1 MTHYKAIIMGGGPSG
16 HSAAVRISQLG
27 GKVALVERDF
37 IGGIC
42 TNWGCTPSKAMIES
56 AKMAK
61 TVAESGKYGVKV
73 NSFEVD
79 FPAVAKRRDQVVVN
93 TREFITD
100 LLKHHKVDIFQG
112 EGEIVAPGKMLVRKG
127 KLDKDGE
134 TMHYDGEAV
143 ELTGDNIIISTGS
156 QPLIPPFIDAKDSSI
171 VSSNRLIS
179 INKLPESLTIV
190 GGGVIGLEFATIFS
204 NMGSKVTIVEFLDR
218 ALALMDP
225 DISAEITRILE
236 AKGVRILTAHKCLSI
251 EKGVMKAED
260 MRSGKTVEIAA
271 PMSLIAIGRN
281 AVVHEATYQ
290 KLGLQFTRK
299 GVGVDDFQRT
309 NIPGIWAVGDA
320 TGRSILA
327 HVGIQQGI
335 IAAENIMKKA
345 GEPLRK
351 MDYDVIPAVIYT
363 MPEIVG
369 VGTVPQDLNGV
380 KVVKV
385 PFAIN
390 LRAGIEDYPDGFVKM
405 WIKDNKILASQAI
418 GHNVSEIMQ
427 EVANMIALK
436 TDIEKVSE
444 IIHAHPTFAEIIR
457 STLDY
462 ALDKA
467 VDFYL

>member
-1 MTHYKAIIMGGGPSG
+1 MTNYKAIIMGGGPSG

-42 TNWGCTPSKAMIES
+42 TNWGCTPSKSMIES
-56 AKMAK
+56 AKIAK
-61 TVAESGKYGVKV
+61 TVAESGKYGVNV
-73 NSFEVD
+73 NSYEVD
-79 FPAVAKRRDQVVVN
+79 FPDVAKRRDQVVVK

-100 LLKHHKVDIFQG
+100 LLLHNNVDIFQG
-112 EGEIVAPGKMLVRKG
+112 EGEIVAPGKILVRKG

-134 TMHYDGEAV
+134 TMRYGGETV
-143 ELTGDNIIISTGS
+143 ELSGDNIIISTGS
-156 QPLIPPFIDAKDSSI
+156 QPLIPPFIDAKDPAV

-218 ALALMDP
+218 VLALMDP
-225 DISAEITRILE
+225 DISVEITRILE
-236 AKGVRILTAHKCLSI
+236 DKGVRILTAHKCLSL
-251 EKGVMKAED
+251 ENGVMKAED
-260 MRSGKTVEIAA
+260 MRSGKIVEIAA

-299 GVGVDDFQRT
+299 GVEVDDYQRT
-309 NIPGIWAVGDA
+309 NVPGIWAVGDA

-335 IAAENIMKKA
+335 VAAENIMKTA

-351 MDYDVIPAVIYT
+351 MDYEVIPAVIYT

-369 VGTVPQDLNGV
+369 IGTVPQDLSGV

-390 LRAGIEDYPDGFVKM
+390 LRATIEDYLDGFVKM
-405 WIKDNKILASQAI
+405 WIKDNRILASQAI

-436 TDIEKVSE
+436 TDIGDVSE
-444 IIHAHPTFAEIIR
+444 IIHAHPTFSEIIR